1 MNSTWLITSKLAN
14 QIHEKHYSLVWYI
27 LNMNIH
33 QVFVIGFNHSSTSGL
48 RDRGSSCFTWLTLII
63 PCLQECGTALAVAL
77 STPRVISAVENSH
90 CQGGSKK
97 SFQPCPMRK
106 ITTLLSLSEEQC
118 CFIWMKL
125 LYNFLRV
132 FAMSHWLLWE
142 QYSAFTRPFKTQFF

>member
-77 STPRVISAVENSH
+77 STPREISTAENSH
-90 CQGGSKK
+90 CQGGSK
-97 SFQPCPMRK
+97 
-106 ITTLLSLSEEQC
+106 E
-118 CFIWMKL
+118 
-125 LYNFLRV
+125 FL
-132 FAMSHWLLWE
+132 AMSNEKDYNTIIPIRRAMLCHLN
-142 QYSAFTRPFKTQFF
+142 KIIIVQFFKGVCNVSVVALGTIQCFYKTL